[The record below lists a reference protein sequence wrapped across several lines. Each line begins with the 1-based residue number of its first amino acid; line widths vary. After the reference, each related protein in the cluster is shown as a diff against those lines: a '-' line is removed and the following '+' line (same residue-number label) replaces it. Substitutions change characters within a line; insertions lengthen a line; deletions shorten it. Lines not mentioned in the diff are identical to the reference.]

1 MQNYLHKDFFHLHF
15 LGLPPG
21 KSPGGTRAGGLLTGS
36 PPGRRPHRTTTCSL
50 TGIVKIAE
58 TVGQ

>member
-15 LGLPPG
+15 LGLPSG
-21 KSPGGTRAGGLLTGS
+21 EASGLLTGLT
-36 PPGRRPHRTTTCSL
+36 PGRRPHRTTTCSL